1 MEARMSHY
9 TINSL
14 SRPDLQSL
22 ARKANRER
30 SASLKAALAW
40 LAERIPGAHGMTI
53 PHRAK

>member
-1 MEARMSHY
+1 MSHY

-30 SASLKAALAW
+30 SAALTAALAW
-40 LAERIPGAHGMTI
+40 LGDRILGTHGMTM
-53 PHRAK
+53 PHRVK

>member
-1 MEARMSHY
+1 MSHY

>member
-1 MEARMSHY
+1 MSHY

-22 ARKANRER
+22 ARRANRER
-30 SASLKAALAW
+30 SASLKAALTW
-40 LAERIPGAHGMTI
+40 LSDRIPGIHSMTM